1 VQFDGIQ
8 RHIADTICQITTTK
22 AIVAVDANPATKAAV
37 TGTERYTREVIR
49 RLPEV
54 APDLD
59 WRFYAARP
67 APGLGVDLTVLPFP
81 RLWSQAR
88 LPAELASRRPDLFLD
103 LAHVVPAVCPAPAL
117 KVFHDLAFERF
128 PGAYRPAERA
138 YLRWT
143 ARWAARVCPTMIAV
157 SEATRQDLLSLYGV
171 DPGRVTV
178 VHEGGGELT
187 PVSPG
192 READAARLRGF
203 GIDSP
208 YVLNVGRVEPRK
220 NQLTALEAVE
230 RVPGLLLV
238 CAGAIHDEAMAAVL
252 DKSIRCRLLG
262 RVSDAERDLLY
273 RNAEALLFPSL
284 YEGFGL
290 PVLEAMSHGLPVVAT
305 RTSSLPEVGGEAA
318 IYVLDPRDSE
328 SMATAV
334 RRVREDAGLRRR
346 LVAAGRRQ
354 AAGFTW
360 NRCAE
365 GVAEAVRARLSSPA
379 PARSGK
385 LPSPR

>member
-1 VQFDGIQ
+1 LSITHPQ
-8 RHIADTICQITTTK
+8 RPVI
-22 AIVAVDANPATKAAV
+22 AVDANPATKAAV
-37 TGTERYTREVIR
+37 TGTERYTREVVQ
-49 RLPEV
+49 RLTEV

-81 RLWSQAR
+81 RLWAQAR

-103 LAHVVPAVCPAPAL
+103 LAHVVPALCPVPAL

-128 PGAYRPAERA
+128 PAAYQAADLA

-143 ARWAARVCPTMIAV
+143 ARHAARVCQTMIAV
-157 SEATRQDLLSLYGV
+157 SDATRQDLISLYDV
-171 DPGRVTV
+171 DPDRVTV
-178 VHEGGGELT
+178 VHEGGGEET
-187 PVSPG
+187 ASVPD
-192 READAARLRGF
+192 READAAKLRRF
-203 GIDSP
+203 GIDAP
-208 YVLNVGRVEPRK
+208 YVLSVGRIEPRK

-230 RVPGLLLV
+230 RLSPPLLLV
-238 CAGAIHDEAMAAVL
+238 CAGQIQDEAMAVRL
-252 DKSIRCRLLG
+252 DSSPRCRLLG

-290 PVLEAMSHGLPVVAT
+290 PVLEAMRNGLPVIAT
-305 RTSSLPEVGGEAA
+305 RTSSLPEVGGDAA
-318 IYVLDPRDSE
+318 IYVLDARDSD

-334 RRVREDAGLRRR
+334 KQIQDDPSLRRR
-346 LVAAGRRQ
+346 MVAAGRKQ

-360 NRCAE
+360 KRCAE
-365 GVAEAVRARLSSPA
+365 GVADAVRARLWLREPATSEKLSSP
-379 PARSGK
+379 S
-385 LPSPR
+385 

>member
-1 VQFDGIQ
+1 LPMTAQDRPVI
-8 RHIADTICQITTTK
+8 
-22 AIVAVDANPATKAAV
+22 AVDANAATKAVV
-37 TGTERYTREVIR
+37 TGTERYAREVVC

-81 RLWSQAR
+81 RLWAQAR
-88 LPAELASRRPDLFLD
+88 LPTELARRRPDLFLD
-103 LAHVVPAVCPAPAL
+103 LAHIVPALCPAPAL

-128 PGAYRPAERA
+128 PGAYGLSDLA

-143 ARWAARVCPTMIAV
+143 ARRAARVCLTMVAV
-157 SEATRQDLLSLYGV
+157 SQATRQDLISLYGV
-171 DPGRVTV
+171 DPDRVTV
-178 VHEGGGELT
+178 VHEGGGEGT
-187 PVSPG
+187 PPAHD
-192 READAARLRGF
+192 RQADATRLRRF
-203 GIDSP
+203 GIDAP
-208 YVLNVGRVEPRK
+208 YVLSVGRIEPRK

-230 RVPGLLLV
+230 RLPGLLLV
-238 CAGAIHDEAMAAVL
+238 CAGAIHDEAMAARL
-252 DKSIRCRLLG
+252 DASPRCRLLG

-273 RNAEALLFPSL
+273 RNARVLLFPSL

-290 PVLEAMSHGLPVVAT
+290 PLLEAMRHGLPVVAT

-318 IYVLDPRDSE
+318 LYVMDARDSE
-328 SMATAV
+328 SMAGAI
-334 RRVREDAGLRRR
+334 RRIGDDPALRRR

-360 NRCAE
+360 KRCAE
-365 GVAEAVRARLSSPA
+365 GVADAVRARLSFREPA
-379 PARSGK
+379 TSERRS
-385 LPSPR
+385 SPR